1 MQWRRTGRTFGR
13 IGIYPGVL
21 SPLSIGGLPLNET
34 TVAEK
39 LTSVG
44 YVTGMCGKCAQIRHP
59 TAPSAAHTAPPRP
72 SFLPAPW
79 NSLSLSLFLSLS
91 LLPLPSHVLC
101 DVFEGHLG
109 THQYLPAHRGFQT
122 YFGAPMTPN
131 ECYSNII
138 APGSTR
144 KGEKW
149 GPCPYVTLR

>member
-1 MQWRRTGRTFGR
+1 MAQDGPDVRPHRHLPRGALASLNRRAAAERDHCGGKADICR
-13 IGIYPGVL
+13 IRDWHVRKMCANQASDSAICCTHSSTAAQFFACAVEL
-21 SPLSIGGLPLNET
+21 S
-34 TVAEK
+34 
-39 LTSVG
+39 
-44 YVTGMCGKCAQIRHP
+44 
-59 TAPSAAHTAPPRP
+59 
-72 SFLPAPW
+72 
-79 NSLSLSLFLSLS
+79 LSLS